1 MVTKVMSFISRVAIA
16 HLSWWAKSSLEKT
29 NSQQQCSLSWSL
41 TVCVERER
49 ETNVIKQP
57 IFYHF
62 FLVKWWYI
70 LELYWWCML
79 MLTNNSTTCKFSNS
93 TLTRHSQ
100 FSINRVSKRFWS
112 TFETFQLE
120 VNLWYYSYNQKP
132 DLVQNHSPETHL
144 VSIKKVAQPSTI
156 RLYLHTVGLE
166 LKKIA

>member
-41 TVCVERER
+41 TVCVERAR

-62 FLVKWWYI
+62 FLVKWLYI

-120 VNLWYYSYNQKP
+120 VNLWYSSHNQ
-132 DLVQNHSPETHL
+132 
-144 VSIKKVAQPSTI
+144 
-156 RLYLHTVGLE
+156 RLTWSKTTAPKLILYQ
-166 LKKIA
+166 